1 MKTHATTQLGSCR
14 TAALLGGLV
23 LALTLPGSGLKAQ
36 MPEISKSV
44 LVSWPDPAQ
53 EQIVVGSDSPTG
65 PVWTPWP
72 EPIFKR
78 FGQMCLAVPTT
89 ATQQF
94 FKTVSGRQLADDFTD
109 SWWPFTNRIPWTNWL
124 VNPGEDW
131 FVTNG
136 VLKLAVSPGTNS
148 PGFLLLPDWTNAVQD
163 FYTSIDILD
172 WVTSTNNWSIFA
184 LIGRG
189 KIHGVTSANGHIGG
203 LVLNSDG
210 IAGNVTLYLWDGY
223 TDVFG
228 PSFDMGANPLPY
240 RLELSQ
246 VGNNLWLRVRSLTTK
261 AVIREQALVVTKY
274 TQGWVGLWIK
284 GRNDPGD
291 TFTITADNFF
301 ATGTKP

>member
-1 MKTHATTQLGSCR
+1 
-14 TAALLGGLV
+14 V
-23 LALTLPGSGLKAQ
+23 F
-36 MPEISKSV
+36 
-44 LVSWPDPAQ
+44 WPDPAQ